1 MAKAIIVFE
10 DIPGFDLSKGIFKDQ
25 QFAQKL
31 EFDFLRR
38 LFIKARKISHGT
50 YEFNVN
56 GITYRARMTRAMKK
70 WEKAYYADS
79 PETSITELM
88 NVYP

>member
-1 MAKAIIVFE
+1 MAKAIIIFE

-38 LFIKARKISHGT
+38 LFIKARKVSHDT
-50 YEFNVN
+50 YEFSVN
-56 GITYRARMTRAMKK
+56 GITYRARLMRNMKK
-70 WEKAYYADS
+70 WERAYYANS
-79 PETSITELM
+79 PETSITDLM
-88 NVYP
+88 YVYP